1 MKIGIVGNGFVGN
14 AIYQNFKDKL
24 ECKVYDIRIHRC
36 YNSLEDTV
44 NADIVFVCLPT
55 PMKENGEC
63 DLSYVLQFF
72 KDVKITNGKTLF
84 VIKSTVPIGTTDML
98 SNVKR
103 QDLNVVHNPEFLTA
117 VNAVE
122 DFKNADRHIIG
133 GRQNL
138 CMILRDFY
146 KQFFPDTPI
155 QIVTSKESETI
166 KYFANSFL
174 AAKISFFNN
183 LYEICE
189 KFEMNFDSVKQGI
202 CTDDRI
208 GFAHTKVPGPDGLM
222 GFGGYCFPKD
232 INALINTLK
241 ENNIDASLFEAAWEY
256 NQKIRKENV

>member
-1 MKIGIVGNGFVGN
+1 MNIGIVGNGFVGN
-14 AIYQNFKDKL
+14 AIYQNFKDK
-24 ECKVYDIRIHRC
+24 EIAKVYDVRIHRS
-36 YNSLEDTV
+36 YNTLEDTV
-44 NADIVFVCLPT
+44 SSDIVFVCLPT
-55 PMKENGEC
+55 PMKDDGTC
-63 DLSYVLQFF
+63 DLSYVLRFF
-72 KDVKITNGKTLF
+72 SDVKVTNDKTLF
-84 VIKSTVPIGTTDML
+84 VIKSTVPIGTTEKICEM
-98 SNVKR
+98 R
-103 QDLNVVHNPEFLTA
+103 QDLKVVHNPEFLTA

-133 GRQNL
+133 GKQDW
-138 CMILRDFY
+138 CMILREFY
-146 KQFFPDTPI
+146 HKHFPITPI
-155 QIVTSKESETI
+155 QVVTSNESETI

-241 ENNIDASLFEAAWEY
+241 ENNIDASLFEAAWNY
-256 NQKIRKENV
+256 NQKIRTQDV